1 MASLDGVTNWNEE
14 ADVVVLGFGLSG
26 AVTAICAYDGDP
38 DADVLIVEK
47 MPKDLAGGNSRV
59 SGQTLFCPRKLEA
72 LLAYKRAMDAPNPL
86 PEDVLL
92 AWAEGVVELE
102 PWLEDMAAE
111 VGHWYAHRP
120 RGMNGTTLVDF
131 PEFPGSETV
140 EFNSTIEPNPSG
152 VWNCFKAHTD
162 RRPIRTLF
170 EAPAF
175 DLVQDPDTLEVLG
188 VLVRNNGSVSAIKAR
203 RAVVLCTGGFEN
215 NLVMQR
221 DYWGMER
228 AYTLGTPGNTGDG
241 VKMLQKAGA
250 DLWHMRS
257 FTQGGAPAI
266 KVPEYE
272 SAFMRRPVFPGTS
285 WIEVAKD
292 GRRFHEETALYRLRH
307 NRRLVHG
314 QWMDPLRAFVLPVHM
329 IMDQAMLDSGPLVVG
344 FESIT
349 WNQVVLGYK
358 WSDDNRVE
366 VDRGWIKKAGSIR
379 ELAQSLGRDPPM
391 LEATLARYNAACAA
405 RHDADFGRAP
415 ETLRPMSG
423 PPFYGIE
430 IVPAFSS
437 TTGGGR
443 RNRHSQVLGQDG
455 EPIPRL
461 YEAGELGSVTANL
474 YQSGAFLTE
483 CLVSGRIAGRAAVR
497 EPRGP
502 TSGAAKR

>member
-1 MASLDGVTNWNEE
+1 MASVDSVTMWSEDS
-14 ADVVVLGFGLSG
+14 DVVVLGFGLSG
-26 AVTAICAYDGDP
+26 AVAAICAHDRDP
-38 DADVLIVEK
+38 DADILIVEK
-47 MPKDLAGGNSRV
+47 MPEDLAGGNSRV
-59 SGQTLFCPRKLEA
+59 SGQTLFCPRNFEA

-92 AWAEGVVELE
+92 AWAEDAIALE
-102 PWLEDMAAE
+102 PWLEAMAVE
-111 VGHWYAHRP
+111 VGHSYVHRP

-131 PEFPGSETV
+131 PEFPGSEAV

-152 VWNCFKAHTD
+152 VWNCFKAHAD
-162 RRPIRTLF
+162 MRPIRTLY

-175 DLVQDPDTLEVLG
+175 DFVQDPDTLEVLG
-188 VLVRNNGSVSAIKAR
+188 VLVRKNGSVSAIKAR

-215 NLVMQR
+215 NLAMLR
-221 DYWGMER
+221 DYWGMDR

-257 FTQGGAPAI
+257 FTQGGTPAI

-272 SAFMRRPVFPGTS
+272 SAFMRHPVFPGAS
-285 WIEVAKD
+285 WIEVARD
-292 GRRFHEETALYRLRH
+292 GRRFHNEAALHRLRH
-307 NRRLVHG
+307 QRRLVHG
-314 QWMDPLRAFVLPVHM
+314 QWMDPLRASVLPVHM
-329 IMDQAMLDSGPLVVG
+329 IVDQAMLDSGPLVVA
-344 FESIT
+344 FEMVS

-358 WSDDNRVE
+358 WSHDNRVE
-366 VDRGWIKKAGSIR
+366 VDRGWIIKAGSIR
-379 ELAQSLGRDPPM
+379 ELAHSLGRDSAT
-391 LEATLARYNAACAA
+391 LEATLARYNAACEAG
-405 RHDADFGRAP
+405 HDADFGRAP
-415 ETLRPMSG
+415 ETLRPLSG

-430 IVPAFSS
+430 IVPAFAS

-443 RNRHSQVLGQDG
+443 RNRHSQVLAQNG

-483 CLVSGRIAGRAAVR
+483 CLVSGRIAGRTAVQER
-497 EPRGP
+497 AW
-502 TSGAAKR
+502 SN